1 MKNTDNQYLFDKLND
16 KFDRDL
22 DRLKD
27 SYDREAKMLMY
38 GDASGLNMTKRRNRL
53 WMWFDRKTRYRLLP
67 KVLIFTIAILTIVD
81 ATLYALQI
89 YWKIDYIGPIEFG
102 AVCILLNLVIPA
114 LMIVLQGV
122 YRNIDGYTGDYVY
135 TAQDLCR
142 RYPTVCDPAYK
153 DLECNAYH
161 RPKDD

>member
-67 KVLIFTIAILTIVD
+67 KVLIFTIAILTAVEI
-81 ATLYALQI
+81 AI
-89 YWKIDYIGPIEFG
+89 WKIMDYKSYYGPIEFG
-102 AVCILLNLVIPA
+102 CIFLVLFLVIPG

-122 YRNIDGYTGDYVY
+122 YRNIDGYTGDYMY

-142 RYPTVCDPAYK
+142 RYPTVCDPAYE